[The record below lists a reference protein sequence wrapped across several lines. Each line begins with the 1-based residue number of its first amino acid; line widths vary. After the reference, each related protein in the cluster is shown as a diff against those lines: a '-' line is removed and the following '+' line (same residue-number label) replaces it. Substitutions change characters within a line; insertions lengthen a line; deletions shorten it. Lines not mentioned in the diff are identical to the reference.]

1 MTATSPKGGRILH
14 PSTYQ
19 QADDPLDAA
28 LLRNAIVN
36 NALHAAD
43 QQARVLVNWMA
54 PNSSLVTGNPPLYRT
69 PDTLAATD
77 TWYLVDAYGPWPIS
91 VWSTG
96 GAYRLRVA
104 LFAQAGS
111 GTATFGIC
119 VGPRGSARA
128 ILDGGTG
135 VTGEDAIVYSGT
147 TSATP
152 VELTPS
158 GGSDIITV
166 SDATL
171 VSGRRVR
178 STTDEPGSA
187 RLVDVATHEV
197 EVTVWVQQTAIGT
210 PARLYGVH
218 VAEFIG

>member
-1 MTATSPKGGRILH
+1 MTATSPKGGRILY
-14 PSTYQ
+14 PSSYQ

-28 LLRNAIVN
+28 TLRNAIVN

-54 PNSSLVTGNPPLYRT
+54 PSSSLVSGNPPLHRE
-69 PDTLAATD
+69 PDTLAAAD
-77 TWYLVDAYGPWPIS
+77 TWYLVDAYGPWPLS
-91 VWSTG
+91 VWATG

-104 LFAQAGS
+104 LFGQAGS
-111 GTATFGIC
+111 GTATFGVC

-135 VTGEDAIVYSGT
+135 VAGEDAIVYSGT

-171 VSGRRVR
+171 VSGRRAR

-187 RLVDVATHEV
+187 RLVDVVLHEI
-197 EVTVWVQQTAIGT
+197 EVTVWVKQSSIGT
-210 PARLYGVH
+210 PARLYGAH
-218 VAEFIG
+218 VAEFVG